1 MRNYVSLFPQFL
13 QYLASVGFNVPH
25 DTHEAEVNK
34 APHLIQCFAPA
45 MSGALHLEHLPMFG
59 DSSGGFAG
67 ASALGENT
75 SDRITT
81 SPTVAIFSCPS
92 SNSRGRSLSS
102 SRVLNCSLSTERT
115 NDLTSPVSFEMAL
128 RTRPTI
134 MPWES
139 ITWSPLRA
147 SILACASLMRVGS
160 VGRSTYFSQA

>member
-1 MRNYVSLFPQFL
+1 L
-13 QYLASVGFNVPH
+13 QYLASVGFRVPH
-25 DTHEAEVNK
+25 EIQEAEVSK

-45 MSGALHLEHLPMFG
+45 MSGALHLEHLPMLG
-59 DSSGGFAG
+59 DSSRGLGGAN
-67 ASALGENT
+67 ALGENT
-75 SDRITT
+75 SERITT

-92 SNSRGRSLSS
+92 SNSRGKSLSS
-102 SRVLNCSLSTERT
+102 SRVLNCSLSTDRT

-134 MPWES
+134 IPCES

-147 SILACASLMRVGS
+147 SILECASLMRVGS